1 MVDKNK
7 IKENFAKYLQQLS
20 YNPVKVKKPED
31 LKTSIKKMIRNR
43 KGREIEAEIEN
54 VFIQTNCYNSEGKYP
69 YHIATNKKNDNC
81 VQVMFKLPYG
91 LNYKSI
97 IDKVKYFSDSM
108 TAQVNIEN
116 RRGLLMIEVFKGIIP
131 EKYRYNFNYIEHM
144 DKIIPIPIGVSVNGM
159 PIIVDLA
166 IVPHI
171 ILGGVTRSGKSILLT
186 GISDSLMQ
194 NHNVKLF
201 IIDLAMTDFV
211 HLKDYCVFGY
221 NLNNAEII
229 LEYLMQELERRRY
242 LLVEG
247 NCVNLIKYNEKYPDN
262 KMKYYVLI
270 IDEFAF
276 TSPRKSDDK
285 DTKKRRQR
293 LQSIVTDLGMMSA
306 KTGIHLIIAMQRPS
320 KELIPMEI
328 KSNFPC
334 AISFKCVNF
343 GTSMT
348 ILGNTD
354 AYYLPNIKGRMIF
367 QYGSRQ
373 MELQAMLLEQEEAI
387 ERLRMYDKIDDKF
400 NNYNKAS
407 YFHKGDDIYV
417 GEQFQIQEHEHQT
430 KRLLPR

>member
-7 IKENFAKYLQQLS
+7 IKDKFTKYLQQLS
-20 YNPVKVKKPED
+20 YNPVKVQKPENF
-31 LKTSIKKMIRNR
+31 KTIIKKLIRNR
-43 KGREIEAEIEN
+43 KGREIEAEIED
-54 VFIQTNCYNSEGKYP
+54 VFIQIGCHNSRGEYP
-69 YHIATNKKNDNC
+69 YYIATNKKKDNII
-81 VQVMFKLPYG
+81 QVMFKLPYG

-97 IDKVKYFSDSM
+97 IDKTKYFADAM

-116 RRGLLMIEVFKGIIP
+116 RRGLLMVEVIKGIIP

-144 DKIIPIPIGVSVNGM
+144 DKCVPIPIGVSVNGM

-211 HLKDYCVFGY
+211 HLKDYCIFGY
-221 NLNNAEII
+221 NLDSAEII

-247 NCVNLIKYNEKYPDN
+247 NCVNIIKYNKKYPDN

-276 TSPRKSDDK
+276 TSPRRSDDK
-285 DTKKRRQR
+285 NTKKRRQR
-293 LQSIVTDLGMMSA
+293 LQSIVADLGMMSA
-306 KTGIHLIIAMQRPS
+306 KAGIHLIIAMQRPS

-367 QYGSRQ
+367 QLGSKQ

-387 ERLRMYDKIDDKF
+387 ERLNMFDKIDDKF
-400 NNYNKAS
+400 NNHNKTS
-407 YFHKGDDIYV
+407 YFYKGDDIYV
-417 GEQFQIQEHEHQT
+417 GEQFQIQEHEYQT

>member
-7 IKENFAKYLQQLS
+7 IKDNITKYLQQLS
-20 YNPVKVKKPED
+20 YNPVKIQKPED
-31 LKTSIKKMIRNR
+31 FKTTIKKLIRNR

-54 VFIQTNCYNSEGKYP
+54 VFIQTNYHNNRGEYP
-69 YHIATNKKNDNC
+69 YHINTNKKKDNHY
-81 VQVMFKLPYG
+81 QVMFKLPYG

-97 IDKVKYFSDSM
+97 IDKTKYFADAM
-108 TAQVNIEN
+108 TAHVNIEN
-116 RRGLLMIEVFKGIIP
+116 RRGLLIVEVIKGIIP
-131 EKYRYNFNYIEHM
+131 EIYRYNFNYIEHM
-144 DKIIPIPIGVSVNGM
+144 DKCVPIPIGVSVNGST
-159 PIIVDLA
+159 IIVDLA
-166 IVPHI
+166 MVPHI

-211 HLKDYCVFGY
+211 HLKDYCIFGY
-221 NLNNAEII
+221 NLDSAEII

-247 NCVNLIKYNEKYPDN
+247 NCVNIIKYNKKYPDN

-276 TSPRKSDDK
+276 TSPRRSDDK
-285 DTKKRRQR
+285 NTKKRRQR
-293 LQSIVTDLGMMSA
+293 LQSIVADLGMMSA
-306 KTGIHLIIAMQRPS
+306 KAGIHLIIAMQRPS

-348 ILGNTD
+348 VLGNTD

-367 QYGSRQ
+367 QLGSKQ

-387 ERLRMYDKIDDKF
+387 ERLNMFDKIDDKF
-400 NNYNKAS
+400 NNHNKTS
-407 YFHKGDDIYV
+407 YFYKGDDIYV
-417 GEQFQIQEHEHQT
+417 GEQFQIQEHEYQT